1 MAEEVSFSLKSFLK
15 MCRFFEKFFKCA
27 FFENIN
33 KIESHALLTHCH
45 GHALG
50 FAVGETIKAIKTMTS
65 TLNAAFA
72 LNKLII

>member
-1 MAEEVSFSLKSFLK
+1 MSFFLK
-15 MCRFFEKFFKCA
+15 NSLNVS

-33 KIESHALLTHCH
+33 EIESHALLTHCH

-72 LNKLII
+72 LNKFIIYSLV